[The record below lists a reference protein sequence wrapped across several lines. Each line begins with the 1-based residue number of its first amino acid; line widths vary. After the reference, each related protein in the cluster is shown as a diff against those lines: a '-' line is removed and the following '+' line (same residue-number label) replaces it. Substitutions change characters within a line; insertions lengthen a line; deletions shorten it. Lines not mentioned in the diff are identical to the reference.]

1 MTTTKTIII
10 DNTRTTTTTS
20 TTRRRMQAKSS
31 TSFRLFAIMLILAIF
46 SFSAN
51 TLFVSATGLEQPAS
65 EQCTDLV
72 TFFSNKKNEDTNMCE
87 WVAKGKDKRTR
98 KLCNENKKKR
108 KKEKLF
114 GEDVS
119 VKGKCPCTCDNDRF
133 SDGTTDTDD
142 GRPPRLT
149 DVCPDNYDANSECSS
164 FEDQLTCNYDYTWD
178 GCTEDTSE
186 CRPIVS
192 CTCNESGD
200 NKWSC
205 LSEAR
210 ESCDTPGP
218 TRVPKEPQERNKSLL
233 RTLREHTV
241 VRKNGNH
248 HDTGEGEH
256 LRRAARR
263 RDLTEESASDK
274 NGDSCDLLNLD

>member
-10 DNTRTTTTTS
+10 DNTRTTTTT
-20 TTRRRMQAKSS
+20 TTARRRMQTKSS
-31 TSFRLFAIMLILAIF
+31 TSVVLLFAIMLILAIF

-65 EQCTDLV
+65 DQCTDPV
-72 TFFSNKKNEDTNMCE
+72 TSFSNKKNEDTNMCE

-114 GEDVS
+114 GENVS
-119 VKGKCPCTCDNDRF
+119 VKETCPCTCDNDEF

-142 GRPPRLT
+142 RPRLT
-149 DVCPDNYDANSECSS
+149 DVCPDNYDANSECSDKY
-164 FEDQLTCNYDYTWD
+164 EDNLTCNYDYTWD

-192 CTCNESGD
+192 CTCND
-200 NKWSC
+200 NKWAC
-205 LSEAR
+205 ISEAR